1 MDVDK
6 YILNSEWQEKC
17 KLCDKQPQGMVWSVA
32 SRTDDHQVPLII
44 VIQGLKPSVARPS
57 NFSREPENLDSYMKL
72 LILICWLIF

>member
-17 KLCDKQPQGMVWSVA
+17 KLCDKQPQEMVWSVA

-57 NFSREPENLDSYMKL
+57 NFSRELGNLDSYMKL